1 MKQKTSPSVSQHF
14 TSESLE
20 FVWPAEVKLRTNPER
35 PELFA
40 HLLVSEGNQGFTRR
54 QLITMRWEFVEANE
68 LRPIDG
74 WGRWDRAL
82 KAAGFVRKRSSRPGR
97 PWLYYA
103 PTPGAAIVLKLPNNR
118 SHQVAPSE
126 RRAAA

>member
-1 MKQKTSPSVSQHF
+1 MGASHSVSLVNCGETPEF
-14 TSESLE
+14 EWSEEAKSRTETEL
-20 FVWPAEVKLRTNPER
+20 PAV
-35 PELFA
+35 FA
-40 HLLVSEGNQGFTRR
+40 EILLGEGNPGFTRR
-54 QLITMRWEFVEANE
+54 QLITLRWEFVEANE
-68 LRPIDG
+68 LRPIEG